1 MIDQAVILCG
11 GYGKR
16 LLPITNKIPKP
27 MVNVNK
33 KPFLEYLIEQCKV
46 NGIKNILLLCGY
58 KKDLIFNYFGDG
70 TKFGVKIRYHYNQ
83 PEVQTLK
90 RLVDAQKLLK
100 KQFLLLYSDNYS
112 DLNLHQLKK
121 KFDDLDSS
129 FLITICKKKG
139 GNIIL
144 DKKNEKIQRYL
155 FKKSKSSNFV
165 EIGYMIIK
173 KIILPK
179 IIINKEL
186 SFNTFIHEQIK
197 KKKINYNINENYLSI
212 SDLSRYKNTKK
223 YFKNNVILVDRDGV
237 LNEKNKFHFYV
248 RNINELNI
256 NKIFIKNYGKILR
269 NKKVFCITNQAGIS
283 TGDLTEKNLLIIHKY
298 IKKYFKKKK
307 IDIKDFFI
315 SKHHFNSKHIDRK
328 PGPGLFFKASEKYK
342 FILSRTVYIGDDIR
356 DIEASYNAKCQ
367 CIYIGEKKL
376 SISEKIKYKYTLIK

>member
-139 GNIIL
+139 G
-144 DKKNEKIQRYL
+144 
-155 FKKSKSSNFV
+155 
-165 EIGYMIIK
+165 
-173 KIILPK
+173 
-179 IIINKEL
+179 
-186 SFNTFIHEQIK
+186 T
-197 KKKINYNINENYLSI
+197 
-212 SDLSRYKNTKK
+212 
-223 YFKNNVILVDRDGV
+223 
-237 LNEKNKFHFYV
+237 
-248 RNINELNI
+248 
-256 NKIFIKNYGKILR
+256 NKIPKPMVNV
-269 NKKVFCITNQAGIS
+269 NKKP
-283 TGDLTEKNLLIIHKY
+283 
-298 IKKYFKKKK
+298 
-307 IDIKDFFI
+307 FFRI
-315 SKHHFNSKHIDRK
+315 FN
-328 PGPGLFFKASEKYK
+328 
-342 FILSRTVYIGDDIR
+342 RTM
-356 DIEASYNAKCQ
+356 
-367 CIYIGEKKL
+367 
-376 SISEKIKYKYTLIK
+376 